1 VVQRFLWHAQDL
13 KEDRLN
19 SFFISALVDMRA
31 SLILQDE
38 GGGYLCVTSLPDCWT
53 VDHDATPGDVNIFGP
68 EIAAQLAESRHR
80 ARRTGN
86 TDQIEIRLPEDRIFE
101 FRVLS
106 VTPRVDDVL
115 MITTIIDR
123 TEDRRREKVLQ
134 QLLREVSHRS
144 KNLLAIIQSIATQTS
159 HHADSIEAYVQ
170 KFRGRIFSLSRS
182 QDLITD
188 SGWRGAY
195 IRELLEQ
202 QVGSYVNGHIELVRF
217 EGVNTLL
224 SPNAA
229 MHLGL
234 AFHELVINTITHG
247 TILKTS
253 DTINVQ
259 CSLKTEHGVKRL
271 QIVWDEPIARDRYL
285 LEDRLAAPKSRFGRA
300 ILERVVPI
308 SVNGTA
314 AYSISDTGIRYTLNF
329 PVDIDESLRA
339 VPSNSQSAGK
349 RNRSS

>member
-1 VVQRFLWHAQDL
+1 MVQRFLWHAQDL

-38 GGGYLCVTSLPDCWT
+38 EGSYLCVTSLPDCWT
-53 VDHDATPGDVNIFGP
+53 VDRNSTPGDTSIFGP
-68 EIAAQLAESRHR
+68 EIAAQLSESRRR
-80 ARRTGN
+80 AQRTGN
-86 TDQIEIRLPEDRIFE
+86 TDQIEVRLAEDRIFE

-106 VTPRVDDVL
+106 VLPRVGDVQ

-159 HHADSIEAYVQ
+159 QHADSIEAYVQ

-202 QVGSYVNGHIELVRF
+202 QVGSYVNGNIELVRF

-247 TILKTS
+247 TILKTN

-259 CSLKTEHGVKRL
+259 CSLKTEDGVKRL
-271 QIVWDEPIARDRYL
+271 QVVWNEPIARDRYF
-285 LEDRLAAPKSRFGRA
+285 LEDRLTTPKSRFGRA

-308 SVNGTA
+308 SVNGA
-314 AYSISDTGIRYTLNF
+314 ATYSITDTGIKYTLNF

-339 VPSNSQSAGK
+339 VPASGQSAGK